1 MTNGRLQVF
10 TTIITA
16 AFVIGTIWNRIS
28 SNAASMRAA
37 IEEIRLEQRELKK
50 QIETLVRKP

>member
-1 MTNGRLQVF
+1 MKNGSLQNLV
-10 TTIITA
+10 TVVTA

-37 IEEIRLEQRELKK
+37 IEEVRVEQRKLKEMV
-50 QIETLVRKP
+50 ETMMHKP